1 MNLVHRYG
9 SIFFFLTH
17 YSAYVRFGKV
27 LNGEIN
33 LCRRIAQQTGV
44 LLDPI
49 YTLAAWEHAVLL
61 ADAEAEIHAKVVMLH
76 TGGTLGLFGLSQRY
90 RSDFFSGV
98 PTVHTS

>member
-9 SIFFFLTH
+9 S
-17 YSAYVRFGKV
+17 V
-27 LNGEIN
+27 LNGEID

-61 ADAEAEIHAKVVMLH
+61 ADAEAENAKVVMLH
-76 TGGTLGLFGLSQRY
+76 TGGTLGLFGLAQRY